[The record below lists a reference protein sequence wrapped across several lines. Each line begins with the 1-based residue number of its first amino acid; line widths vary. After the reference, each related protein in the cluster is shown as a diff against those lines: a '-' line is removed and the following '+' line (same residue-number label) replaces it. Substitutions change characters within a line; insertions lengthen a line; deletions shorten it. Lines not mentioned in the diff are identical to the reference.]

1 MEAVL
6 SIYNYEV
13 MHGTATFDVVPRTME
28 EQMDWFR
35 HHDGDWHPVLVAVE
49 DGRAVGFAS
58 LSSYRDRA
66 AYDATAE
73 LSMYVDAAYRR
84 RHCQGAFAGTVC
96 RSQGA
101 RAYPHGDFRHRRGK
115 HGEPCASQGIRV
127 PRGWDV
133 SRGRRKIRPASRY
146 APDAA
151 HALKA
156 EQVLLKEKPME
167 EGSAMKN
174 PMGKGPWKLLRPWA
188 YRCRI

>member
-1 MEAVL
+1 MIEIRAAKEQDMEAVL

-35 HHDGDWHPVLVAVE
+35 RHDGGRHPVLVC
-49 DGRAVGFAS
+49 GRSVQ
-58 LSSYRDRA
+58 
-66 AYDATAE
+66 TA
-73 LSMYVDAAYRR
+73 

-115 HGEPCASQGIRV
+115 HGESGASQGIRV

-133 SRGRRKIRPASRY
+133 SRGRRKIRPAS
-146 APDAA
+146 
-151 HALKA
+151 
-156 EQVLLKEKPME
+156 
-167 EGSAMKN
+167 
-174 PMGKGPWKLLRPWA
+174 
-188 YRCRI
+188 